1 MGNEHSMTPVY
12 WVIWMPAYVHTN
24 IEDKPKKIIDTK
36 ENISDNKSYTQKI
49 TAKLDRKDI
58 VICFSACTTSESD
71 RTSKTE
77 IKEDAYVIKL
87 KYIDNS
93 SNGLFLY
100 ECECVT
106 NDEVTRELVRK
117 PRHATI
123 HLLKSLYHNHIFHL
137 SSTNANK
144 DFYFDVYIANSQ
156 PDVKDVN
163 NTAIMHYVRKIE
175 ERFSWA
181 VELFETSLSK
191 FTRDKTNKEQIYKE
205 YNYYLGESLFTNA
218 LCCSKYVDTKGED
231 NDDVRKM
238 LFNIENLKTYI
249 SFIRDYHRLN
259 LDEQWANKSLK
270 RAIIGIWIS
279 VIFSGV
285 SLCYAFY
292 SSRGTEKQI
301 NNIEE
306 ILQQGQNHVDSLFLK
321 QPDRIPIP
329 LPE

>member
-1 MGNEHSMTPVY
+1 MMGNEHIMPTPVY
-12 WVIWMPAYVHTN
+12 WVIWMPTYVHTC
-24 IEDKPKKIIDTK
+24 IENNPKKNFDTK
-36 ENISDNKSYTQKI
+36 EDISDDKLYTQKI
-49 TAKLDRKDI
+49 SAKLNEKDI
-58 VICFSACTTSESD
+58 VISFSASTGYVK
-71 RTSKTE
+71 TSKIE
-77 IKEDAYVIKL
+77 ITEDAYVIKL

-137 SSTNANK
+137 SSTNENK
-144 DFYFDVYIANSQ
+144 DFYFDVYIVNRQ
-156 PDVKDVN
+156 PDVKSVN
-163 NTAIMHYVRKIE
+163 NTAIMHYMRRIE

-191 FTRDKTNKEQIYKE
+191 LSTDKTNKQQIYKE
-205 YNYYLGESLFTNA
+205 YNYYIGESLFTNA
-218 LCCSKYVDTKGED
+218 LCFSKYVDTEGEE
-231 NDDVRKM
+231 NDAVRKM

-270 RAIIGIWIS
+270 WAIIGIWIS
-279 VIFSGV
+279 VILSV
-285 SLCYAFY
+285 ASLCYAYY
-292 SSRGTEKQI
+292 SSSGTC
-301 NNIEE
+301 
-306 ILQQGQNHVDSLFLK
+306 
-321 QPDRIPIP
+321 
-329 LPE
+329 